1 MKPIRRLLAAI
12 IFLLSAVVFAVS
24 ILLLIPIQ
32 YLFTGKVDIMERIG
46 NTLDELVNRINP
58 DK

>member
-1 MKPIRRLLAAI
+1 MKPIRRLLAII
-12 IFLLSAVVFAVS
+12 IFLLSAVAFTVS

-32 YLFTGKVDIMERIG
+32 YLFTGKVDIMERIAH
-46 NTLDELVNRINP
+46 TLDELINRINP

>member
-1 MKPIRRLLAAI
+1 MKPIRRLLTI
-12 IFLLSAVVFAVS
+12 VIFLLSAVAFAIS

-32 YLFTGKVDIMERIG
+32 YLFTGKADIMERIVS
-46 NTLDELVNRINP
+46 TLDEFINRVNP

>member
-32 YLFTGKVDIMERIG
+32 YLFTGKVDIMERIS
-46 NTLDELVNRINP
+46 NILDELVNRINP

>member
-1 MKPIRRLLAAI
+1 MKPIRRLFTVI
-12 IFLLSAVVFAVS
+12 IFLLSAVAFAIS

-32 YLFTGKVDIMERIG
+32 YLFTGKVDIMERIV

>member
-12 IFLLSAVVFAVS
+12 IFLLSAVAFTVS

>member
-12 IFLLSAVVFAVS
+12 IFLLSAVAFAVS

>member
-1 MKPIRRLLAAI
+1 MKPIRRLLTVI
-12 IFLLSAVVFAVS
+12 IFLLSAVAFAVS

-32 YLFTGKVDIMERIG
+32 YLFTGKVDIMERIVG
-46 NTLDELVNRINP
+46 ALDELTNRINP

>member
-12 IFLLSAVVFAVS
+12 IFLLSAVAFTIS

>member
-12 IFLLSAVVFAVS
+12 IFLLSAVVFAVN

-32 YLFTGKVDIMERIG
+32 YLFTGKVDIIERIG

>member
-12 IFLLSAVVFAVS
+12 IFLLSAVAFTVS

-46 NTLDELVNRINP
+46 NTLDELVNRINR
-58 DK
+58 DE

>member
-1 MKPIRRLLAAI
+1 MKPIRRLLASI
-12 IFLLSAVVFAVS
+12 IFLLSAVAFTVS

>member
-12 IFLLSAVVFAVS
+12 IFLLSAVAFAVS

-46 NTLDELVNRINP
+46 NTLDKLVNRINP

>member
-32 YLFTGKVDIMERIG
+32 YLFTGKVDIMERIVD
-46 NTLDELVNRINP
+46 TLDELVNRINP

>member
-1 MKPIRRLLAAI
+1 MKPIRRLLATI

-32 YLFTGKVDIMERIG
+32 YIFTGKVDIMERIS

>member
-1 MKPIRRLLAAI
+1 MKPIRRLLTVI
-12 IFLLSAVVFAVS
+12 IFLLSAVAFAVS

-32 YLFTGKVDIMERIG
+32 YLFTGKVDIMERIVD
-46 NTLDELVNRINP
+46 TLDELTNRINP

>member
-1 MKPIRRLLAAI
+1 MKPIRRLLTII
-12 IFLLSAVVFAVS
+12 IFLLSAVAFAVS

-32 YLFTGKVDIMERIG
+32 YLFTGKVDIMERIVK
-46 NTLDELVNRINP
+46 TLDELINRINP

>member
-12 IFLLSAVVFAVS
+12 IFLLSAVVFTVN

-32 YLFTGKVDIMERIG
+32 YLFTGKVDIIERIG

>member
-1 MKPIRRLLAAI
+1 MKPIRRLLTVI
-12 IFLLSAVVFAVS
+12 IFLLSAVAFTVS

-32 YLFTGKVDIMERIG
+32 YLFTGKVDIMERIV

>member
-1 MKPIRRLLAAI
+1 MKPIRRLLTVI
-12 IFLLSAVVFAVS
+12 IFLLSAVAFAVS

-32 YLFTGKVDIMERIG
+32 YLFTGKVDIMERIV

>member
-12 IFLLSAVVFAVS
+12 IFLLSAVTFTVS

-32 YLFTGKVDIMERIG
+32 YLFTGKTNIMEIAVDR
-46 NTLDELVNRINP
+46 LDELINRIDP

>member
-12 IFLLSAVVFAVS
+12 IFLLSAVVFTVS

-32 YLFTGKVDIMERIG
+32 YLFTGKVDIMERIC